1 MVRPC
6 GARGFVDPGD
16 AVLHYCIRP
25 LIGASAPDHH
35 GYQRA
40 CDLILGLYGPA
51 VRCKRFRRSW
61 RCGLA
66 LLYPASDWSVC
77 SGPSWISAR
86 MRSDSRTSLERA
98 SWVTSARTR
107 REDRSLHLVY
117 PLAGLG

>member
-1 MVRPC
+1 MS
-6 GARGFVDPGD
+6 ARGETGHCGNIVVGPN
-16 AVLHYCIRP
+16 LTH
-25 LIGASAPDHH
+25 
-35 GYQRA
+35 
-40 CDLILGLYGPA
+40 LYGPA

-98 SWVTSARTR
+98 SWVTSVRTR

-117 PLAGLG
+117 PLAGLGG

>member
-25 LIGASAPDHH
+25 LIGASAPDH
-35 GYQRA
+35 
-40 CDLILGLYGPA
+40 LYGPA

-98 SWVTSARTR
+98 SWVTSVRTR

-117 PLAGLG
+117 PLAGLGG

>member
-1 MVRPC
+1 MPRTHSPCRLMAHRDEQVRLEFSVAIR
-6 GARGFVDPGD
+6 GAADMD
-16 AVLHYCIRP
+16 A
-25 LIGASAPDHH
+25 
-35 GYQRA
+35 
-40 CDLILGLYGPA
+40 A

-98 SWVTSARTR
+98 SWVTSVRTR

-117 PLAGLG
+117 PLAGLGG